1 MTRFLAIAVALFW
14 TSAEAHQRCGLYA
27 QIKAGLENTYN
38 EHVAARWNGPSHVTE
53 LWANDTT
60 GTWTL
65 VHAKTDGTACII
77 GSARN
82 FHNFEVLHK
91 EGEKT

>member
-1 MTRFLAIAVALFW
+1 MTRYIAIAAILFC
-14 TSAEAHQRCGLYA
+14 TSAEAHQRCGMYA
-27 QIKAGLENTYN
+27 QIKAGLENVYS
-38 EHVAARWNGPSHVTE
+38 ERLVARWNGEAYLTE
-53 LWANDTT
+53 IWGNAET

-65 VHAKTDGTACII
+65 VHTKSDGTACVI

-91 EGEKT
+91 EGDET